1 MEGEDSEL
9 TEKWANLLVAAS
21 KSYRDEHHTFASVLA
36 EISSADARKL
46 KQLLDNADPVRF
58 LMTPGVGGLT
68 QLEAVRIK
76 LQGFVQQHKDEPSVK
91 TFNDL
96 RERISDY
103 LAPFG
108 AQLVFSFVDD
118 LVGHQLGLD
127 ENPERDFA
135 NLERQRLVRLEDCT
149 VDSFDGDLM
158 GQIRFFQLTEFGF
171 NFTATCEG
179 RDPVNDLSEETTRR
193 GS

>member
-1 MEGEDSEL
+1 MVSPSRCPPWQPERPGPTRREPRR
-9 TEKWANLLVAAS
+9 AQR
-21 KSYRDEHHTFASVLA
+21 SYTTPRDT
-36 EISSADARKL
+36 I
-46 KQLLDNADPVRF
+46 
-58 LMTPGVGGLT
+58 T